1 MAEPRRETAS
11 LVAAALLGAAVAPT
25 DEQLPALVRVL
36 RGITKTAATADLLP
50 IVGTQASAGPAAEQA
65 IYAYNSTNPRNR
77 LVAVPFEPAAPL
89 LNYPYAIRA
98 GLSHEVTQAANLFR
112 AAVLAAPEVFARH
125 AFRTSGGKAG
135 AGFPGPPPPPASDAA
150 FDNAELTQR
159 TLGLWTAANSA
170 SRTLALLDVTSSMGN
185 ALGNRSRSDIM
196 IAAAQGG
203 LELFTPDSQVGLWAF
218 GAGHQEVLPIAAL
231 SASRRTEI
239 GQRMS
244 GAQPSAS
251 NRAELYDT
259 LLAAYQLMREGYDPA
274 RPNLIV
280 VLTDGA
286 DSDPSSLRQ
295 QQFKQGV
302 QKLADPTRPIRV
314 ILIGVGANAAD
325 AASLQEI
332 AGVMGGGYF
341 PLTAPE
347 QIQSIF
353 LRALLRLT

>member
-1 MAEPRRETAS
+1 M
-11 LVAAALLGAAVAPT
+11 
-25 DEQLPALVRVL
+25 
-36 RGITKTAATADLLP
+36 
-50 IVGTQASAGPAAEQA
+50 
-65 IYAYNSTNPRNR
+65 
-77 LVAVPFEPAAPL
+77 
-89 LNYPYAIRA
+89 
-98 GLSHEVTQAANLFR
+98 
-112 AAVLAAPEVFARH
+112 
-125 AFRTSGGKAG
+125 
-135 AGFPGPPPPPASDAA
+135 
-150 FDNAELTQR
+150 
-159 TLGLWTAANSA
+159 
-170 SRTLALLDVTSSMGN
+170 DVTSSMGN
-185 ALGNRSRSDIM
+185 ALGGRSRSDVM

-231 SASRRTEI
+231 GASRRAEI

-244 GAQPSAS
+244 TAQPSAS

-314 ILIGVGANAAD
+314 VLIGVGASAAD